1 MKRNLDRRV
10 ESIAPVTDPELKREL
25 DAIWAVLEN
34 DNHTA
39 WDLQSDGSHVRRAP
53 AEGEPVRATQQ
64 EFIRLAETGEWI
76 KDGDG

>member
-10 ESIAPVTDPELKREL
+10 ESIAPVTDPGLKREL

-39 WDLQSDGSHVRRAP
+39 WDLQSDGSHIRRKPGEDEAVRP
-53 AEGEPVRATQQ
+53 AQQ
-64 EFIRLAETGEWI
+64 EFIRLAETGE
-76 KDGDG
+76 